1 MLQWFNA
8 NNPPF
13 QLCVDNA
20 SVQERMLSNLS
31 DLTENKLRHQFIM
44 KLGSNSDLL
53 AEIFSVAK
61 NVAVATEELLQ
72 AANDRADRESTIVAI
87 ATSVGEDDMS
97 DMTDLDAVRLG
108 LDNILWREQPGA

>member
-44 KLGSNSDLL
+44 KL
-53 AEIFSVAK
+53 AK